1 MLNITALT
9 DENGNVLTN
18 LVSDFGSDNVK
29 ELAELLSRKTN
40 DKFKMP
46 IEKNQLRKFYDSFL
60 KIYNNKS
67 SVDSKKIQLLMLK
80 AQAEYSEKRLKISD
94 FKKFFSN
101 RIELVVKS
109 DSVSFTNNLHA
120 LKLHFEALVGYF
132 PK

>member
-46 IEKNQLRKFYDSFL
+46 IDSFL